1 MIPRRLAAMVVAIGC
16 AVTVLQAATT
26 IRVRARVNQGRVL
39 AEFDAPGA
47 WTIEAREA
55 LASGGVVSF
64 QYVVELRRPSA
75 IWRDTVLTRL
85 SLVASAKLDILTGA
99 YTVSRYR
106 DGRVQLPVGSRRQE
120 DEVRDWLTNFE
131 QFEILSESELK
142 PNADYYVH
150 VRLYK
155 APRATISIWS
165 VLPFGGGGDDGSGRG
180 EFTYIR

>member
-1 MIPRRLAAMVVAIGC
+1 MTRRRLAAMVVATGC
-16 AVTVLQAATT
+16 AVAVLYADTT

-75 IWRDTVLTRL
+75 IWRDTVLARL

-120 DEVRDWLTNFE
+120 DEVRDWLTIFE
-131 QFEILSESELK
+131 PFEIQPDSELK
-142 PNADYYVH
+142 VNTDYYVL
-150 VRLYK
+150 VRLYT
-155 APRATISIWS
+155 APRATISVWS
-165 VLPFGGGGDDGSGRG
+165 ILPFGRDDGSGRG

>member
-1 MIPRRLAAMVVAIGC
+1 MTRRRLAAMVVAMGC
-16 AVTVLQAATT
+16 AAAVLSAATT
-26 IRVRARVNQGRVL
+26 IRVRPVVSQGRVL
-39 AEFDAPGA
+39 TSFEASGA

-55 LASGGVVSF
+55 LASGSVVSF

-75 IWRDTVLTRL
+75 FWRDTVLARL
-85 SLVASAKLDILTGA
+85 SLVASGKLDTLTGA

-106 DGRVQLPVGSRRQE
+106 DGRVLRVDSRRQE

-131 QFEILSESELK
+131 QFEITPDSELK
-142 PNADYYVH
+142 PNTDYYVQ

-155 APRATISIWS
+155 APRATISVWS
-165 VLPFGGGGDDGSGRG
+165 VLPFGGDDGSGRG

>member
-16 AVTVLQAATT
+16 AVAILHAATT

-64 QYVVELRRPSA
+64 QYVVEVRRPSA
-75 IWRDTVLTRL
+75 IWRDTVVARL
-85 SLVASAKLDILTGA
+85 ALIASAKLDTLTGA

-106 DGRVQLPVGSRRQE
+106 DGRVQPPVGSRRQE
-120 DEVRDWLTNFE
+120 EEVREWLTTFE
-131 QFEILSESELK
+131 PFEITPESELK
-142 PNADYYVH
+142 PNTDYYVQ

-155 APRATISIWS
+155 APRATISVWS
-165 VLPFGGGGDDGSGRG
+165 ILPFGGDDGSGRG

>member
-1 MIPRRLAAMVVAIGC
+1 MTRRRLAAMVVAMGC
-16 AVTVLQAATT
+16 AVAVLSAATT
-26 IRVRARVNQGRVL
+26 IRVRARVTQGRVL

-55 LASGGVVSF
+55 LASGSVVSF

-75 IWRDTVLTRL
+75 FWRDTVLARL
-85 SLVASAKLDILTGA
+85 SLVASGKLDILTGA

-120 DEVRDWLTNFE
+120 DEVRDWLTTFE
-131 QFEILSESELK
+131 PFEITPDSELK
-142 PNADYYVH
+142 PNTDYYVQ

-155 APRATISIWS
+155 APRATISVWS
-165 VLPFGGGGDDGSGRG
+165 VLPFGGDDGSGRG